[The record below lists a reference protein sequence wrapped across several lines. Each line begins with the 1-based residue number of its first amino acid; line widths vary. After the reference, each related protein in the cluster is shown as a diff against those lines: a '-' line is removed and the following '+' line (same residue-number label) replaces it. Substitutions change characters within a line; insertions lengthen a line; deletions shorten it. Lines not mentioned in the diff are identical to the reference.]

1 MALQPDVMGD
11 MTTELERELGKIVK
25 EKYKTDFYV
34 LYRYPLAVCPPAF
47 LSAESPSAPVHAVIH
62 YAYGILVRRRPAAPA
77 RMLHVDCGKHAGAAL
92 LHNA

>member
-34 LYRYPLAVCPPAF
+34 LYRYPLAVCSPAFVSAYF
-47 LSAESPSAPVHAVIH
+47 LSAYTHVSMRHA
-62 YAYGILVRRRPAAPA
+62 
-77 RMLHVDCGKHAGAAL
+77 
-92 LHNA
+92 

>member
-34 LYRYPLAVCPPAF
+34 LYRYPLAVCPSAF
-47 LSAESPSAPVHAVIH
+47 LSACVPSAHMHAAVLG
-62 YAYGILVRRRPAAPA
+62 ACGILDRHKAAAPA
-77 RMLHVDCGKHAGAAL
+77 AMLHVDC
-92 LHNA
+92 

>member
-34 LYRYPLAVCPPAF
+34 LYRYPLAVCLSDFVSAYL
-47 LSAESPSAPVHAVIH
+47 LSANTHAVMH
-62 YAYGILVRRRPAAPA
+62 RASFVLVSHKAAAPA
-77 RMLHVDCGKHAGAAL
+77 AMLCV
-92 LHNA
+92 